1 RAEASRQK
9 CQLLNPNVELHV
21 DTGDI
26 SEKDEKFIAGGVF
39 GWIGYAFFDFTGC
52 SFLVTVPKVRTGDI
66 LEDDSVGDHSS
77 PAKKR
82 RIGSEVENGKGGEE
96 NKTSVNV
103 VLDDD
108 EKMHMVTF

>member
-1 RAEASRQK
+1 MNFR
-9 CQLLNPNVELHV
+9 
-21 DTGDI
+21 
-26 SEKDEKFIAGGVF
+26 
-39 GWIGYAFFDFTGC
+39 
-52 SFLVTVPKVRTGDI
+52 TVPKVRTGDI